1 MHAQG
6 SFGRGEELELVPNYA
21 LTVFRHKVDHDLRG
35 VDLGERQSTAVGV
48 LSSSHRLLF
57 FQL

>member
-6 SFGRGEELELVPNYA
+6 SLGRGKELELVPDNA
-21 LTVFRHKVDHDLRG
+21 LTTFRHEINDDLRG
-35 VDLGERQSTAVGV
+35 VYLGERQSTAVGG

>member
-6 SFGRGEELELVPNYA
+6 SFGRGEELELVPDYA
-21 LTVFRHKVDHDLRG
+21 LTVFRHKIDDNLRG
-35 VDLGERQSTAVGV
+35 VDFGERQSTAVGG
-48 LSSSHRLLF
+48 LGSSHRLLF